1 MRKAIKESLAL
12 IFQGIARLQAQFPTR
27 RFTIDGRLVGDIG
40 EVIAELEYDVRL
52 DEVSRPGH
60 DAQSSDGR
68 QVQIKAT
75 FKDSLTFRTCP
86 DYYLGLKLHPD
97 GTYEEVYNGPGHIL
111 LNRFKARK
119 GIGVEL
125 LSFPISEL
133 RRLSADV
140 VPKERI
146 ARREA

>member
-12 IFQGIARLQAQFPTR
+12 VFQGIARLQAQFPTR

-68 QVQIKAT
+68 QV
-75 FKDSLTFRTCP
+75 
-86 DYYLGLKLHPD
+86 
-97 GTYEEVYNGPGHIL
+97 
-111 LNRFKARK
+111 ARPVCSRK
-119 GIGVEL
+119 RACCGE
-125 LSFPISEL
+125 
-133 RRLSADV
+133 
-140 VPKERI
+140 
-146 ARREA
+146 